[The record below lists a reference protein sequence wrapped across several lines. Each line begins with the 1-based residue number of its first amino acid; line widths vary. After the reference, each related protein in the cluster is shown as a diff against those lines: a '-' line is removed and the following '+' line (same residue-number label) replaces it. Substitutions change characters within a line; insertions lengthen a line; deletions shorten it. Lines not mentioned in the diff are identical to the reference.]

1 MEKITINGV
10 EYKLTP
16 VENESPNSFEA
27 KFHEGDWCYRKDGG
41 FKGPIKITKVL
52 PLSYE
57 AVDYIGYHHSIEKY
71 CLENNY
77 HLWTIADAKDGD
89 VIFYDDGWTCI
100 FKYIHGIWYSSYCF
114 ITADGEFHTGYE
126 RHAVDAKLNGNANPA
141 TKEQRDF
148 LFSKMNEAGY
158 EWDAEKMELKKCT
171 PIFTVGDTIIKK
183 PVSDINFGY
192 FTITDIA
199 GGKYWYND
207 RIICEISEQN
217 DWELV
222 KQKPAERESETQ
234 PKQCWSE
241 EDEKMYRRLHNL
253 IYSTPYCDSRKE
265 LSDWL
270 EFLKDRVQPQNHWKP
285 SEVKDADL
293 IIHTIITECCDWLAI
308 CTDLSHDLIEDC
320 RNLMLAVKDEEF
332 KVQKGE

>member
-16 VENESPNSFEA
+16 VENESPNSVES
-27 KFHEGDWCYRKDGG
+27 KFKVGDWILIDIPCKV
-41 FKGPIKITKVL
+41 KGVDEHGNYIVEYINSDNKEMHI
-52 PLSYE
+52 LSKNFCE
-57 AVDYIGYHHSIEKY
+57 SHF
-71 CLENNY
+71 
-77 HLWTIADAKDGD
+77 HLWTLANAKEGN
-89 VIFYDDGWTCI
+89 IICI
-100 FKYIHGIWYSSYCF
+100 KNAPFIYKSHDSRYIYTHCTLNF
-114 ITADGEFHTGYE
+114 EGEFLSLTPLCWDIVKYYDE
-126 RHAVDAKLNGNANPA
+126 IFPA

-158 EWDAEKMELKKCT
+158 EWDADKKELKKCT

-192 FTITDIA
+192 FTITDIN

-332 KVQKGE
+332 KAQKGE